1 MKNNIILQ
9 SRAERIAWVDGL
21 RGIAILLVV
30 LGHVN
35 PPFKK
40 IIYGFHMALFF
51 IISGFLFK
59 DCYDK
64 KLSQWIKAYFQRYIV
79 PYFMWSKLF
88 DRSVNINMLSR
99 RNVSV
104 Q

>member
-51 IISGFLFK
+51 IISGFFSPVM
-59 DCYDK
+59 DSFFCFPDTER
-64 KLSQWIKAYFQRYIV
+64 YF
-79 PYFMWSKLF
+79 
-88 DRSVNINMLSR
+88 R
-99 RNVSV
+99 RILNAPTASAL
-104 Q
+104 

>member
-9 SRAERIAWVDGL
+9 SRERIAWVDGL

-64 KLSQWIKAYFQRYIV
+64 NFPNGLKHISRGI
-79 PYFMWSKLF
+79 LF
-88 DRSVNINMLSR
+88 LILFCVE
-99 RNVSV
+99 
-104 Q
+104 

>member
-51 IISGFLFK
+51 IISGFF
-59 DCYDK
+59 
-64 KLSQWIKAYFQRYIV
+64 I
-79 PYFMWSKLF
+79 
-88 DRSVNINMLSR
+88 
-99 RNVSV
+99 
-104 Q
+104 